1 MADTDHRTSLPAS
14 APPTGQ
20 HPSFSFRA
28 WSPGPAREP
37 GRAAAT
43 QQGAEGLRRERSG
56 GQLLF
61 RGLRLKGKQGV
72 PAPTV
77 RSVPEAWNDQESDP
91 WPGFDLHRHRPAP
104 PVPVTAGAPTGF
116 KSKSS
121 SWAGSGQDLAASPVT
136 GWMKVPPAVLTGL
149 AVCDGP
155 SMLEEGSFVR
165 TSGLG
170 PGQSS
175 SRPRRTYSTLSLGST
190 DASNELRM
198 LDRQPTCSNS
208 TQPQANQLSQLQ
220 VSSFEQNSNMA
231 RAEAG
236 LSFGEGTE
244 SQPVG
249 LEAQQDP
256 CLDADTRRW
265 LTEPLVAV
273 PMGLHKL
280 RGVVEPVKLLHY
292 SFANNDV
299 LHHVRM
305 MKPT

>member
-1 MADTDHRTSLPAS
+1 MSRHPCKTCRGAALWV
-14 APPTGQ
+14 TGCTLDDYKTQ
-20 HPSFSFRA
+20 HC
-28 WSPGPAREP
+28 
-37 GRAAAT
+37 
-43 QQGAEGLRRERSG
+43 LSG
-56 GQLLF
+56 WLQ
-61 RGLRLKGKQGV
+61 GKQDV
-72 PAPTV
+72 PATTA

-121 SWAGSGQDLAASPVT
+121 SWADLVKTATTPGSGQDLAASPVT
-136 GWMKVPPAVLTGL
+136 SWMKVQQQQQQRPCNSLTGL

-155 SMLEEGSFVR
+155 SMLEEGSFLR

-175 SRPRRTYSTLSLGST
+175 LRPRRTYSTLSLGST

-198 LDRQPTCSNS
+198 LDRQPTSSNS
-208 TQPQANQLSQLQ
+208 TQPQANQLNQLQ

-236 LSFGEGTE
+236 LSFEERTE

-249 LEAQQDP
+249 LKSQQDP

-305 MKPT
+305 MKPVK